1 MDGIDLFFR
10 YEKEIAEFKL
20 QLIRQL
26 GQPTEP
32 AGVARRKRTYNIGIV
47 ENVLAAAGRP
57 LHVSEII
64 AAAQKD
70 FGVSELALLQ

>member
-32 AGVARRKRTYNIGIV
+32 AEVPRRKRT
-47 ENVLAAAGRP
+47 L
-57 LHVSEII
+57 
-64 AAAQKD
+64 
-70 FGVSELALLQ
+70 